1 MFLHKHKKECTIYLL
16 YSLRRKFVGMQTI
29 LDCFYTPHVVATA
42 LLHYFASDKRTDLTQ
57 SKKTVLALHALAS
70 ERRQVRITAGHI
82 SLSESLVLPVESVD
96 DEAMQH
102 LQELAAHLVDSTT
115 FSVQVSVCCVC
126 IVLFSNTVS

>member
-1 MFLHKHKKECTIYLL
+1 
-16 YSLRRKFVGMQTI
+16 MQTI
-29 LDCFYTPHVVATA
+29 LDRFYTPHVLATA

-82 SLSESLVLPVESVD
+82 SLSASLVLPVESVD

-102 LQELAAHLVDSTT
+102 LQELAAHLVHSTT
-115 FSVQVSVCCVC
+115 FSVQVFVCCVC
-126 IVLFSNTVS
+126 IVFFSTQCLDLNINT